1 MNEFR
6 NRAKKANKNTLEK
19 LDNLS
24 DEQLNCLIE
33 NIGKDKDRKADD
45 KKDEGKNEA

>member
-1 MNEFR
+1 MSKI
-6 NRAKKANKNTLEK
+6 KKARKIDKNMLDK
-19 LDNLS
+19 LNALS